1 MDPYHKGM
9 RISAI
14 IHIGV
19 LVAALVGIAFSHW
32 LKPRP
37 AAHLTM
43 VEGPPK
49 GLLAGGAAS
58 QEPQKAEVAPQAP
71 KLATPPQSQTKEP
84 AKQPIRPVN
93 YKTDITPQKA
103 PSKPAPTPRPKPT
116 PRPQPQPKPQKI
128 SFADYQRK
136 HSDALEKQTQYYD
149 KISQPKQPQRTAPK
163 TESYTDFASRLDKRI
178 SSASSSRGA
187 TQRTTNPGS
196 GELGNGVAGAT
207 QDLERL
213 YSSTLHQYLNSL
225 WREPSDLGGA
235 RLSARVEFT
244 VDANGRIKNWRITK
258 GSGVSEFDRSVS
270 AVFEKT
276 SSVPQPPKAIEYR
289 LSVTFE
295 TRNG

>member
-1 MDPYHKGM
+1 MNPYNKGL

-19 LVAALVGIAFSHW
+19 LVAAVVGITFSHW
-32 LKPRP
+32 LRPRP
-37 AAHLTM
+37 ANQLTM

-49 GLLAGGAAS
+49 GLIAGGVAS
-58 QEPQKAEVAPQAP
+58 ETPQQTEVAPQAP
-71 KLATPPQSQTKEP
+71 KLATPPQAEKPQTPKAP
-84 AKQPIRPVN
+84 VRPVN
-93 YKTDITPQKA
+93 YRTDITPQTPPQK
-103 PSKPAPTPRPKPT
+103 PKPAPRPQPKPT
-116 PRPQPQPKPQKI
+116 PRPRPQPKPEKI
-128 SFADYQRK
+128 SFADYKREHGDSLQ
-136 HSDALEKQTQYYD
+136 KQAQYY
-149 KISQPKQPQRTAPK
+149 KKVSQPKQQQQPR
-163 TESYTDFASRLDKRI
+163 TESYSDFASRLDKRI
-178 SSASSSRGA
+178 SSTSASSGA
-187 TQRTTNPGS
+187 TRNTSTAGS
-196 GELGNGVAGAT
+196 GEIGNGIAGAT

-213 YSSTLHQYLNSL
+213 YSATLHQYLNGL

-244 VDANGRIKNWRITK
+244 VDASGRIKNWRITR
-258 GSGVSEFDRSVS
+258 GSGVAEFDRSVA